1 MREINSR
8 NWITT
13 KGLLFL
19 ASAWSAFVHAAD
31 SPIPNLDN
39 RRPPVSGDL
48 ELLPF
53 LLLLLLRNRTLCGL
67 DVPIFGLGFSDSPP
81 SEQTEAA
88 GLTCS
93 SQRPLPLRVL
103 INVLFRSV
111 F

>member
-1 MREINSR
+1 MPMREINSR

-19 ASAWSAFVHAAD
+19 ASAWSAFVHAA
-31 SPIPNLDN
+31 
-39 RRPPVSGDL
+39 PVSGDL